1 MLSSV
6 AVITPYYKEN
16 NQILRMCHESV
27 LLQAPEVDHILVAD
41 GHPNPSV
48 EDWPCRHIILPS
60 SHGENGNTPR
70 GVGALMA
77 LAEGYQ
83 FVASGC

>member
-16 NQILRMCHESV
+16 KEILRTCHESV

-48 EDWPCRHIILPS
+48 EDWP
-60 SHGENGNTPR
+60 
-70 GVGALMA
+70 
-77 LAEGYQ
+77 
-83 FVASGC
+83 